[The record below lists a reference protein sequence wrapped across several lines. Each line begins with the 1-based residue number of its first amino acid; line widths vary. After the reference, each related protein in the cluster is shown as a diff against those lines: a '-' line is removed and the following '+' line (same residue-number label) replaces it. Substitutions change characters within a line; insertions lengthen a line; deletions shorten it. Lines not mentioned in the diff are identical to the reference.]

1 MIEDFIALP
10 QTPARSASQLSDAD
24 LATRA
29 AQGDQAAFDQIMR
42 RYNQRLF
49 RLAIS
54 IMRDAGEA
62 EDILQESY
70 VRAFYKLGSLS
81 GSNLGAW
88 LARIVRN
95 EAIDR
100 LRARE
105 SRQSHIALEA
115 DLDSDT
121 DGTTMIDNSEAN
133 DWHRSDPQVTTEA
146 AQMQT
151 LLERAITELPDA
163 FRSVFVLREVE
174 GLSLEE
180 TSDYLGIPAATVKTR
195 DHRARKLLRT
205 YLSESVRSTLPATF
219 PFMGER
225 CDRVVSRV
233 LARLGNFHRSG

>member
-1 MIEDFIALP
+1 MIEDLISLP
-10 QTPARSASQLSDAD
+10 EPSARSAPQLSDAD
-24 LATRA
+24 LAARG
-29 AQGDQAAFDQIMR
+29 AQGDHAAFDQIMR

-49 RLAIS
+49 RLAVS

-62 EDILQESY
+62 EDVLQESY
-70 VRAFYKLGSLS
+70 VRAFYKLGTLS

-115 DLDSDT
+115 ELDSDT
-121 DGTTMIDNSEAN
+121 ADGATMIDNSEAN
-133 DWHRSDPQVTTEA
+133 DWQRSDPQVATEA

-163 FRSVFVLREVE
+163 FRSVFMLREVE

-180 TSDYLGIPAATVKTR
+180 TSEYLGIPAATVKTR

-205 YLSESVRSTLPATF
+205 YLSDSVRTTLPATF

-225 CDRVVSRV
+225 CDRIVSRV
-233 LARLGNFHRSG
+233 MARLRAE